1 MNENTNLE
9 QMKPAYS
16 LTLLFFVSS
25 FAMAQ
30 ALPFSQIPEAP
41 KQLTPSTTLL
51 RMVQGLGFR
60 YYWATEGL
68 RKEDLDYRPSQEAS
82 SSLETLQHLYSLS
95 KTIAEAVQN
104 IPSKRPDTKAPV
116 TLESLRAE
124 TLTNLELAAQV
135 LSQADQ
141 EGLERMKIV
150 FDREGKQSA
159 FPLWNLING
168 PISDALY
175 HTGQVVSFRR
185 TSGNPIAKGVNVFLG
200 IKN

>member
-1 MNENTNLE
+1 
-9 QMKPAYS
+9 MKPPYFF
-16 LTLLFFVSS
+16 TLLFFVSS

-95 KTIAEAVQN
+95 KTISEAVQN

>member
-1 MNENTNLE
+1 
-9 QMKPAYS
+9 MKPAYS

-41 KQLTPSTTLL
+41 KQLTPSATLL

-68 RKEDLDYRPSQEAS
+68 RKKDLDYRPSRDAS
-82 SSLETLQHLYSLS
+82 SSLETLQHLYGLS

-104 IPSKRPDTKAPV
+104 IPSKRPNTKAPV

-124 TLTNLELAAQV
+124 TLTFLEQATQL

-141 EGLERMKIV
+141 ESLENMKIV

-185 TSGNPIAKGVNVFLG
+185 ASGNPIAKGVNVFLG

>member
-1 MNENTNLE
+1 LNENTNLE

>member
-1 MNENTNLE
+1 
-9 QMKPAYS
+9 MKPAYS

-104 IPSKRPDTKAPV
+104 IPSKRPDAKAPV

-124 TLTNLELAAQV
+124 TLTYLEQAAQV

-141 EGLERMKIV
+141 ESLERMKIV

>member
-104 IPSKRPDTKAPV
+104 IPSKWPDAKAPV

-185 TSGNPIAKGVNVFLG
+185 TSRNPIAKGVNVFLG

>member
-1 MNENTNLE
+1 
-9 QMKPAYS
+9 MKPAYS

-116 TLESLRAE
+116 TLEFLRAE

>member
-1 MNENTNLE
+1 
-9 QMKPAYS
+9 MKPAYS
-16 LTLLFFVSS
+16 FTILFFVSS

-41 KQLTPSTTLL
+41 KQLTPSATLL

-68 RKEDLDYRPSQEAS
+68 RKKDLDYRPSRDAS
-82 SSLETLQHLYSLS
+82 SSLETLQHLYGLS

-124 TLTNLELAAQV
+124 TLTFLEQATQL

-141 EGLERMKIV
+141 ESLENMKIV

>member
-1 MNENTNLE
+1 
-9 QMKPAYS
+9 MKPAYS
-16 LTLLFFVSS
+16 FTLLFFVSS

-41 KQLTPSTTLL
+41 KQLTPSATLL

-68 RKEDLDYRPSQEAS
+68 RKKDLDYRPSRDAS
-82 SSLETLQHLYSLS
+82 SSLETLQHLYGLS

-104 IPSKRPDTKAPV
+104 IPSKRPDAKAPV

-124 TLTNLELAAQV
+124 TLTFLEQATQL

-141 EGLERMKIV
+141 ESLENMKIV

>member
-1 MNENTNLE
+1 
-9 QMKPAYS
+9 MKPAYS

-124 TLTNLELAAQV
+124 TLTYLEQAAQV

-141 EGLERMKIV
+141 ESLERMKIV

>member
-1 MNENTNLE
+1 
-9 QMKPAYS
+9 MKPAYS

-124 TLTNLELAAQV
+124 TLTYLEQAAQV

-141 EGLERMKIV
+141 ESLENMKIV

>member
-1 MNENTNLE
+1 
-9 QMKPAYS
+9 MKLAYS
-16 LTLLFFVSS
+16 FTLLFFVSS

-41 KQLTPSTTLL
+41 KQLTPSATLL

-68 RKEDLDYRPSQEAS
+68 RKKDLDYRPSRDAS
-82 SSLETLQHLYSLS
+82 SSLETLQHLYGLS

-124 TLTNLELAAQV
+124 TLTFLEQATQL

-141 EGLERMKIV
+141 ESLENMKIV

-185 TSGNPIAKGVNVFLG
+185 TSGNPIAMGVNVFLG

>member
-1 MNENTNLE
+1 
-9 QMKPAYS
+9 
-16 LTLLFFVSS
+16 
-25 FAMAQ
+25 MAQ

-41 KQLTPSTTLL
+41 KQLTPSATLL

-68 RKEDLDYRPSQEAS
+68 RKKDLDYRPSRDAS
-82 SSLETLQHLYSLS
+82 SSLETLQHLYGLS

-124 TLTNLELAAQV
+124 TLTFLEQATQL

-141 EGLERMKIV
+141 ESLENMKIV

>member
-1 MNENTNLE
+1 
-9 QMKPAYS
+9 MKPAYS

>member
-1 MNENTNLE
+1 
-9 QMKPAYS
+9 MKPAYS

-41 KQLTPSTTLL
+41 KHLTPSTTLL

>member
-1 MNENTNLE
+1 
-9 QMKPAYS
+9 MKPAYS

-185 TSGNPIAKGVNVFLG
+185 TSRNPIAKGVNVFLG

>member
-1 MNENTNLE
+1 
-9 QMKPAYS
+9 MKLAYS

-30 ALPFSQIPEAP
+30 ALPFSQIPEVP
-41 KQLTPSTTLL
+41 KQLTPSATIL

-68 RKEDLDYRPSQEAS
+68 RKEDLDYRPSREAS
-82 SSLETLQHLYSLS
+82 SSLETLQHLYGLS

-104 IPSKRPDTKAPV
+104 IPSKRPDAKAPV

-124 TLTNLELAAQV
+124 TLTYLEQAAQV

-141 EGLERMKIV
+141 ESLERMKIV

>member
-1 MNENTNLE
+1 
-9 QMKPAYS
+9 MKPAYS

-82 SSLETLQHLYSLS
+82 SSLETLQHLYVLS
-95 KTIAEAVQN
+95 KT
-104 IPSKRPDTKAPV
+104 
-116 TLESLRAE
+116 
-124 TLTNLELAAQV
+124 LA
-135 LSQADQ
+135 
-141 EGLERMKIV
+141 
-150 FDREGKQSA
+150 
-159 FPLWNLING
+159 
-168 PISDALY
+168 
-175 HTGQVVSFRR
+175 
-185 TSGNPIAKGVNVFLG
+185 
-200 IKN
+200 

>member
-1 MNENTNLE
+1 
-9 QMKPAYS
+9 MKLAYS

-30 ALPFSQIPEAP
+30 TLPFSQIPEAP
-41 KQLTPSTTLL
+41 KQLTPSSTLL

-116 TLESLRAE
+116 ALESLRAE
-124 TLTNLELAAQV
+124 TLTYLEQAAQV

-141 EGLERMKIV
+141 ESLENMKII

-159 FPLWNLING
+159 FSLWNLING

>member
-1 MNENTNLE
+1 LNENTNLE

-95 KTIAEAVQN
+95 KTIADAVKN

>member
-1 MNENTNLE
+1 
-9 QMKPAYS
+9 MKPAYS

-68 RKEDLDYRPSQEAS
+68 RKEDLDYRPSRKAS

-104 IPSKRPDTKAPV
+104 IPSKRPDAKAPV

-124 TLTNLELAAQV
+124 TLTYLEQAAQV

-141 EGLERMKIV
+141 ESLERMKIV

>member
-1 MNENTNLE
+1 
-9 QMKPAYS
+9 MKLAYS
-16 LTLLFFVSS
+16 FTLLFFVSS

-41 KQLTPSTTLL
+41 KQLTPSATLL

-68 RKEDLDYRPSQEAS
+68 RKKDLDYRPSRDAS
-82 SSLETLQHLYSLS
+82 SSLETLQHLYGLS

-124 TLTNLELAAQV
+124 TLTFLEQATQL

-141 EGLERMKIV
+141 ESLENMKIV

>member
-1 MNENTNLE
+1 
-9 QMKPAYS
+9 MKPAYS
-16 LTLLFFVSS
+16 FTLLFFVSS

-41 KQLTPSTTLL
+41 KQLTPSATLL
-51 RMVQGLGFR
+51 RMVQGLGFS

-68 RKEDLDYRPSQEAS
+68 RKKDLDYRPSRDAS
-82 SSLETLQHLYSLS
+82 SSLETLQHLYGLS

-124 TLTNLELAAQV
+124 TLTFLEQATQL

-141 EGLERMKIV
+141 ESLENMKIV

>member
-1 MNENTNLE
+1 
-9 QMKPAYS
+9 MKLAYS
-16 LTLLFFVSS
+16 FTLLFFVSS

-41 KQLTPSTTLL
+41 KQLTPSSTLL

-68 RKEDLDYRPSQEAS
+68 RKEDLDYRPSRDAS
-82 SSLETLQHLYSLS
+82 SSLETLQHLYGLS

-104 IPSKRPDTKAPV
+104 KPSKRPDTKAPV

-124 TLTNLELAAQV
+124 TLTFLEQATQL

-141 EGLERMKIV
+141 ESLENMKIV

>member
-1 MNENTNLE
+1 
-9 QMKPAYS
+9 MKLAYS

-41 KQLTPSTTLL
+41 KQLTPSSALL

-68 RKEDLDYRPSQEAS
+68 RKEDLDYRPSWEAS
-82 SSLETLQHLYSLS
+82 SSLETLQHLYGLS

-104 IPSKRPDTKAPV
+104 IPSKRPDAKAPV

-124 TLTNLELAAQV
+124 TLTYLEQAAQV

-141 EGLERMKIV
+141 ESLERMKIV

>member
-1 MNENTNLE
+1 
-9 QMKPAYS
+9 MKLAYS

-41 KQLTPSTTLL
+41 KQLTPSATIL

-68 RKEDLDYRPSQEAS
+68 RKEDLDYRPSREGS
-82 SSLETLQHLYSLS
+82 SSLETLQHLYGLS

-104 IPSKRPDTKAPV
+104 IPSKRPDAKAPV
-116 TLESLRAE
+116 KLESLRAE
-124 TLTNLELAAQV
+124 TLTYLEQAAQV

-141 EGLERMKIV
+141 ESLERMKIV
-150 FDREGKQSA
+150 FDREGKQPA

>member
-1 MNENTNLE
+1 
-9 QMKPAYS
+9 MKPAYS
-16 LTLLFFVSS
+16 FTLLFFVSS

-41 KQLTPSTTLL
+41 KQLTPSATLL

-68 RKEDLDYRPSQEAS
+68 RKEDLDYRPSRDAS
-82 SSLETLQHLYSLS
+82 SSLETLQHLYGLS

-124 TLTNLELAAQV
+124 TLTFLEQAAQL

-141 EGLERMKIV
+141 ESLENMKIV

>member
-82 SSLETLQHLYSLS
+82 SSLETLQHLYGLS

-124 TLTNLELAAQV
+124 TLNNLELAAQV

>member
-1 MNENTNLE
+1 
-9 QMKPAYS
+9 MKPAYS
-16 LTLLFFVSS
+16 FTLLFFVSS

-41 KQLTPSTTLL
+41 KQLTPSATLL

-68 RKEDLDYRPSQEAS
+68 RKKDLDYRPSRDAS
-82 SSLETLQHLYSLS
+82 SSLETLQHLYGLS

-124 TLTNLELAAQV
+124 TLTFLEQATQL

-141 EGLERMKIV
+141 ESLENMKIV